1 MFLQVLVA
9 LEQFPTKSGIFQG
22 ALSSRDGAG
31 QAFCLNHTIFKTGQ
45 SFRCGSYKR
54 GMAIRTNQKVITIGI
69 GISEMVGEKRG
80 ADLTLRLRSSER
92 ASTIFSNFPFLIRD
106 LAVSMF
112 SYQRALSA
120 SVCSVQ
126 RADGDSFCSRRV
138 LFNSPARFRNFF
150 ILKITSRSITFPV

>member
-54 GMAIRTNQKVITIGI
+54 GMAIRTNQKVITIWI
-69 GISEMVGEKRG
+69 GISEMVGEQRG
-80 ADLTLRLRSSER
+80 TDLTLRLEIER
-92 ASTIFSNFPFLIRD
+92 AGQYNFSNFPFLIRD

-120 SVCSVQ
+120 SVCSAQ
-126 RADGDSFCSRRV
+126 RAEGDSFCSRRV
-138 LFNSPARFRNFF
+138 LFNSPARFRNLV
-150 ILKITSRSITFPV
+150 ILEITS